1 MSRWCSL
8 VSTAVNR
15 ADRLTKEGIAFT
27 LLAVYILKSKG
38 QEEGVEVM
46 VQWREMRKTRVSQRI
61 DHEPRASETVWP
73 VAILL
78 AHAGQIWGKPFC
90 LQVEST
96 YTLDM
101 YDGMLT

>member
-8 VSTAVNR
+8 VSTAVDR
-15 ADRLTKEGIAFT
+15 ADGLTKEGITFT

-38 QEEGVEVM
+38 QEEGVEVI
-46 VQWREMRKTRVSQRI
+46 VQWREMSKTRVSQRI

-73 VAILL
+73 VAILA

-90 LQVEST
+90 LQAEST
-96 YTLDM
+96 YAPDM
-101 YDGMLT
+101 YDGVVT